1 MKTKTQYLKDIK
13 PYGKDCSVCGG
24 VNQPFMLRTDLW
36 PTLFPES
43 KGKESKYYINRETK
57 ECITVGGFFTCLK
70 CCEDRL
76 GRPLIETDFH
86 ENAPPINYGHF
97 GFDCSFF
104 VKLKG
109 W

>member
-24 VNQPFMLRTDLW
+24 VNQPFMLSNSLW
-36 PTLFPES
+36 LKLFPES
-43 KGKESKYYINRETK
+43 KGKDTRYIRRNDGSLESI
-57 ECITVGGFFTCLK
+57 GGFFTCLK

-76 GRPLIETDFH
+76 GRNLVETDFN
-86 ENAPPINYGHF
+86 ENLPPINYGIF
-97 GFDCSFF
+97 GFDCREF
-104 VKLKG
+104 VKLKN